1 MTSKLSQVVAT
12 ARPNFMVL
20 SPLCVLLGIAVAVHQ
35 TGSIDPTLTVLV
47 LLGGILAHAAVNL
60 LNEYEDFRSGLD
72 SITLRTPFSGG
83 SGTLPA
89 HPDAASATL
98 LAGVACLAATAAIG
112 LYVSWVRG
120 PGILPLGVMGL
131 VIVVAYTR
139 WITRSP
145 LLCLLAPGVGFGP
158 LMVIGTVYVLT
169 GRYDPIAMVAS
180 LVPFFLVSD
189 LLLINQFPDVEADR
203 QIGRRH
209 LPIVAG
215 RAVSA
220 RIYAAFIL
228 APFAVVLAAWASG
241 AFPVTAGLAVLGLPP
256 AAYLAVQVTR
266 RAQDDQGLMPLLGI
280 NVAVVLGTI
289 LLLAIGLML

>member
-1 MTSKLSQVVAT
+1 
-12 ARPNFMVL
+12 MVL
-20 SPLCVLLGIAVAVHQ
+20 SPLCVLLGIAAAIHQ
-35 TGSIDPTLTVLV
+35 TGSIDPGLTVLV
-47 LLGGILAHAAVNL
+47 LLGGTLAHAAVNL

-72 SITLRTPFSGG
+72 AITLRTPFSGG

-98 LAGVACLAATAAIG
+98 LAGMACLVATAGIG
-112 LYVSWVRG
+112 LYVAWVRG
-120 PGILPLGVMGL
+120 PGIVPLGMLGL

-158 LMVIGTVYVLT
+158 LMVIGTAYVLT
-169 GRYDPIAMVAS
+169 GRYDPIAVIAS

-209 LPIVAG
+209 LPIVIG
-215 RAVSA
+215 RVASA
-220 RIYAAFIL
+220 RIYAAFVLAPYAVIGAACAAGVFPLTAAVALLALPAAVIL
-228 APFAVVLAAWASG
+228 A
-241 AFPVTAGLAVLGLPP
+241 T
-256 AAYLAVQVTR
+256 QVTR
-266 RAQDDQGLMPLLGI
+266 RAQDDQALMPMLGL

-289 LLLAIGLML
+289 LLLALGLML